1 MSGLEGLHD
10 GDDGGGLGLVALPAP
25 DSQTETTAVDQQAD
39 DDLGIDPSLLGAT
52 DLAQVVLTLG
62 LKVERGHVVQAQRQ
76 TPTSVGDV
84 LEQGV

>member
-1 MSGLEGLHD
+1 MTWGSTHLSL
-10 GDDGGGLGLVALPAP
+10 
-25 DSQTETTAVDQQAD
+25 AV
-39 DDLGIDPSLLGAT
+39 T

-62 LKVERGHVVQAQRQ
+62 LEIEGGDVVQAQGQ